1 MIIPNPIVHKNK
13 HNLFEILIT
22 KLKNQNMDK
31 SAKNRLTNMKIT
43 GSATHHN

>member
-13 HNLFEILIT
+13 HNLFESLIT